1 MKNIDLLFLLSFSPI
16 FMSYHL
22 PVGANPQEIARCQKL
37 GGLAQYDT
45 QCRQLE
51 QFRPNNTANNTA
63 PLGFNPVQIT
73 AKTAR
78 FGDRFSG
85 GPDGSRPRLDPE
97 PGRGRI
103 LSACVVEKLSEF
115 IGESNYCSSDQ
126 SSPEDRQMIAN
137 AFCQRK
143 GYKKAIDFHFRDN
156 RDRRH
161 DSYVLQRSNGQF
173 VRRTTTF
180 FPLFFTEVT
189 CSK

>member
-1 MKNIDLLFLLSFSPI
+1 MKNINLVFWLSFSSI
-16 FMSYHL
+16 LISYHL

-37 GGLAQYDT
+37 GGLAQYDV
-45 QCRQLE
+45 QCRQLP
-51 QFRPNNTANNTA
+51 QFRSNNTNNNF

-78 FGDRFSG
+78 FGDRNDG
-85 GPDGSRPRLDPE
+85 GPDAARPRLDPE

-115 IGESNYCSSDQ
+115 VDEPNYCSSAQ

-143 GYKKAIDFHFRDN
+143 GYKRAIDFHFRDN

-161 DSYVLQRSNGQF
+161 DSYVLQMSNGQF

-180 FPLFFTEVT
+180 SPLFFTEIT